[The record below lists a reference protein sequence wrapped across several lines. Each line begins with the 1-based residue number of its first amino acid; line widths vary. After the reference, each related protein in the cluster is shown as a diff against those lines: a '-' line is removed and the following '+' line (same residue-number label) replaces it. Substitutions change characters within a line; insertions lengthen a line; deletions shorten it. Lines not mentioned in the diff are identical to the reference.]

1 MTRYIPTCFNQQ
13 SLCLLTMKNNNPWYN
28 SLKFKKGFCLS
39 FVLPSSFVFLSEV
52 ALEQDDKWTP
62 HKDSREIEL

>member
-1 MTRYIPTCFNQQ
+1 MLYFYMFQPIK
-13 SLCLLTMKNNNPWYN
+13 LCTLTMKNNNPWYN
-28 SLKFKKGFCLS
+28 SLKFNKGCLS

-52 ALEQDDKWTP
+52 ALEQDDKRPP